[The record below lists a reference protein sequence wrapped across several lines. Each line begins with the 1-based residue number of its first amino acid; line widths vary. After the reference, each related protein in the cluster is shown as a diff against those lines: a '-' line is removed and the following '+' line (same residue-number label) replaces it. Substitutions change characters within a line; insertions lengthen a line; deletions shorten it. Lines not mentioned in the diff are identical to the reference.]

1 MPDREEF
8 GDSGDSQVR
17 ILKSLKNTE
26 LELSVVL
33 MEKDFPI
40 GQLMTLSPGSVI
52 PFECS
57 TSEPAILAVNGEA
70 FAKGKVVQMNEY
82 YGLEVK
88 DVLVGSSSE
97 G

>member
-1 MPDREEF
+1 MPDREEI
-8 GDSGDSQVR
+8 GESCDSQAR

-33 MEKDFPI
+33 MERDFPI
-40 GQLMTLSPGSVI
+40 GQLMSLSPGSVI

-57 TSEPAILAVNGEA
+57 TGEPAILAVNGQA
-70 FAKGKVVQMNEY
+70 FAEGKVVQINEY

-88 DVLVGSSSE
+88 DVLVGSQLE